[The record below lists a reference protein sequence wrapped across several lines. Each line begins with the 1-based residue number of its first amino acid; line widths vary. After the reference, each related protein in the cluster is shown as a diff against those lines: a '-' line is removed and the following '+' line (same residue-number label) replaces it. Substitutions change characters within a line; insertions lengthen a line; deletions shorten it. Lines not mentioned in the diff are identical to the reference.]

1 MYQKHRTVLHE
12 CQFEIAI
19 NVSYAFLTVWDR
31 KHVTWQTLKPQ
42 NKAQEQDVNV
52 DKLFCFS
59 GIPTL
64 SLTTV

>member
-19 NVSYAFLTVWDR
+19 NISYAFLTVWDR
-31 KHVTWQTLKPQ
+31 KHIAWQTLKHQ
-42 NKAQEQDVNV
+42 ITVQEQDANV

-64 SLTTV
+64 SLTPV